1 MLMHKIYESVDELC
15 TKTAAWF
22 ADEAAK
28 AIEARGRFLVAL
40 SGGSTPKRL
49 FAELAKDEWK
59 SQIEWS
65 KIFFF
70 WGDERFV
77 APEDELSN
85 QKMTRKALLDHVPVP
100 EKNIFPIPFLAT
112 PQQSADKYEE
122 TLKQIFSVWPV
133 FDVVF
138 LGLGADGHTAS
149 LFPQS
154 PALLE
159 KTRWAAPSKPIDQ
172 AVERITLTYPVL
184 NRGRIVCFL
193 VTGSEKAVM
202 VKNILQG
209 SAELS
214 FPAKEIKPESGQLV
228 WILDR
233 AAAELLV

>member
-1 MLMHKIYESVDELC
+1 MLMNKIYENVDELC

-100 EKNIFPIPFLAT
+100 EKNIFPMPFLAT

-122 TLKQIFSVWPV
+122 TLKQIFSTWPV
-133 FDVVF
+133 FDLVF

-159 KTRWAAPSKPIDQ
+159 KTRWVAPSKPIDQ
-172 AVERITLTYPVL
+172 AVERVTLTYPVL

-209 SAELS
+209 SVDVS
-214 FPAKEIKPESGQLV
+214 FPAKGIKPEAGELV

-233 AAAELLV
+233 AAAQLLV

>member
-1 MLMHKIYESVDELC
+1 MNKIYENVDELC

-22 ADEAAK
+22 AAEAAK

-59 SQIEWS
+59 SQIDWS

-100 EKNIFPIPFLAT
+100 EKNIFPMPFLAT

-122 TLKQIFSVWPV
+122 TLKQIFSSWPV
-133 FDVVF
+133 FDLVF

-149 LFPQS
+149 LFPKS

-159 KTRWAAPSKPIDQ
+159 KTRWVAPSKPIDQ
-172 AVERITLTYPVL
+172 EVERVTLTYPVL

-193 VTGSEKAVM
+193 VTGSEKAAM

-209 SAELS
+209 SAALS
-214 FPAKEIKPESGQLV
+214 FPAKEIKPEAGELV

-233 AAAELLV
+233 AAAQLLV

>member
-1 MLMHKIYESVDELC
+1 MLMNKIYENVDELC

-22 ADEAAK
+22 AEEAAK
-28 AIEARGRFLVAL
+28 AISARGRFLVAL

-59 SQIEWS
+59 SQIDWS

-100 EKNIFPIPFLAT
+100 EKNIFPMPFLAT

-122 TLKQIFSVWPV
+122 TLKQIFSSWPV
-133 FDVVF
+133 FDLVF

-149 LFPQS
+149 LFPKS

-159 KTRWAAPSKPIDQ
+159 KTRWVAPSKPIDQ
-172 AVERITLTYPVL
+172 EVERVTLTYPVL

-193 VTGSEKAVM
+193 VTGSEKAAM

-209 SAELS
+209 SAALS
-214 FPAKEIKPESGQLV
+214 FPAKEIKPEAGELV

-233 AAAELLV
+233 AAAQLLV

>member
-1 MLMHKIYESVDELC
+1 MLMNKIYENVDELC
-15 TKTAAWF
+15 TKTAEWF
-22 ADEAAK
+22 AAESAK
-28 AIEARGRFLVAL
+28 AISARGRFLVAL

-172 AVERITLTYPVL
+172 EVERVTLTYPVL

-209 SAELS
+209 GPEPA
-214 FPAKEIKPESGQLV
+214 FPAKGIKPESGNLIWV
-228 WILDR
+228 LDR
-233 AAAELLV
+233 PAAELLV